1 MSPRIVLI
9 TGATAG
15 IGRQTALQLAAK
27 GFSIQLTG
35 RDKTKCETVL
45 QEVEKVFPGGGHQY
59 FVSNFSDLGDVRMMA
74 NVISQNL
81 DHIDVLIHNAGGT
94 FIKKELTP
102 EGYEMTLTT
111 NHLAPFLLTK
121 RLLPLILKGD
131 KARIVNVSSDSHYR
145 GKLDMNDLH
154 FSKRYFVMNAYANSK
169 LANVLFSNEL
179 AKRLAPHGVASNA
192 LHPGVVRTQ
201 IGTKNANFLSAMF
214 WKIFSGIGGI
224 SEEEGAH
231 TSVYLASSPEVEG
244 VTGKYF
250 DNSQEKKPSRRAL
263 NEELGKQLWAA
274 SEEMIGEKWEK

>member
-35 RDKTKCETVL
+35 RDKVKCQAVL
-45 QEVEKVFPGGGHQY
+45 QEVENIFPGGGHQY

-81 DHIDVLIHNAGGT
+81 DHIDVLIHNAGAS
-94 FIKKELTP
+94 FIKRELTP

-131 KARIVNVSSDSHYR
+131 KPRIVNVASDNHFMS
-145 GKLDMNDLH
+145 KMNIKDLH
-154 FSKRYFVMNAYANSK
+154 FSKRYFVMNAYSNSK

-179 AKRLAPHGVASNA
+179 AKRLASCGVVSNA
-192 LHPGVVRTQ
+192 LHPGFVRTQ
-201 IGTKNANFLSAMF
+201 IGTKNASWLSALF
-214 WKIFSGIGGI
+214 WKVFSAIGGI

-244 VTGKYF
+244 VSGKYF
-250 DNSQEKKPSRRAL
+250 DNSQEKKPSRLAL

-274 SEEMIGEKWEK
+274 SEEMIGEKWEM